1 MIKRTSLY
9 IIIVIILALV
19 NDTKLYAQTDTVK
32 THSLDEYSAGGDTSA
47 TVTDTVAANTS
58 EETDS
63 LQADTDTGYV
73 ASFSERFSQMQND
86 TLSSVRSFPPDEVKK
101 MKSDD
106 DFWYADAIFK
116 KEKEKTAE
124 SDNNSFWEAV
134 FSFFSNRIVKIIL
147 WILMIAVLAGAFIM
161 FLTNNKIALFGSS
174 GKKIK
179 QVDEKTIIPDNIFEI
194 DFDLHVSN
202 ALKDGDYRM
211 ATRLLFL
218 RMLKIMSQ
226 KNLLNYSSDKTN
238 MDYLFELN
246 GTKHFKDFATASR
259 NYEYVWYGNFNIT
272 QEQFGNMKDSFDKF
286 NHY

>member
-1 MIKRTSLY
+1 MIKRALFNIT
-9 IIIVIILALV
+9 IVFVLALV
-19 NDTKLYAQTDTVK
+19 NDTNLYAQRDTTQ
-32 THSLDEYSAGGDTSA
+32 THSLDEYTATDSA
-47 TVTDTVAANTS
+47 TTAIDTVIDGS
-58 EETDS
+58 ETEDS
-63 LQADTDTGYV
+63 SQMYSTVDSV
-73 ASFSERFSQMQND
+73 ASFSERFSRKQND
-86 TLSSVRSFPPDEVKK
+86 TLSSVRAFPPGEVKK

-106 DFWYADAIFK
+106 DFWYVDAVFK
-116 KEKEKTAE
+116 KEKEKTE
-124 SDNNSFWEAV
+124 TSDDNSFREGV
-134 FSFFSNRIVKIIL
+134 FKFFSHPLVKIIL
-147 WILMIAVLAGAFIM
+147 WILMIGVLVSAFVM

-179 QVDEKTIIPDNIFEI
+179 QAEETNAIPDNIFEI
-194 DFDLHVSN
+194 DFDLHINN

-218 RMLKIMSQ
+218 RMLKTMSQ
-226 KNLLNYSSDKTN
+226 KNLLNYGIDKTN

-246 GTKHFKDFATASR
+246 GTKHFKDFAAASR

>member
-1 MIKRTSLY
+1 MIKRALFNIT
-9 IIIVIILALV
+9 IVFVLALV
-19 NDTKLYAQTDTVK
+19 NDTNLYAQRDTTQ
-32 THSLDEYSAGGDTSA
+32 THSLDEYTATDSA
-47 TVTDTVAANTS
+47 TTTIDTVIAGS
-58 EETDS
+58 ETEDS
-63 LQADTDTGYV
+63 SQMYSTVDSV
-73 ASFSERFSQMQND
+73 ASFSERFSRKQND

-106 DFWYADAIFK
+106 DFWYADTIFK

-179 QVDEKTIIPDNIFEI
+179 QAEEKTIIPDNIFEI

-202 ALKDGDYRM
+202 ALKDGDYSM